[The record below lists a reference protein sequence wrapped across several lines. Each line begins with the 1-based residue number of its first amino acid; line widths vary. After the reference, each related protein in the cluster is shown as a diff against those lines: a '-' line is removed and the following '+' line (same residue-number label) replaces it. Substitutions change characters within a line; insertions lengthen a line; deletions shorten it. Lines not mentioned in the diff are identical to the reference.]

1 MTFTLQLP
9 TEYPYVIAVATST
22 IFVNSLHKVLTS
34 AARKASGIKY
44 PTPYATQEQA
54 DKDPKA
60 YKFNLAQRAHGN
72 FGENY
77 TSFIIPL
84 LVSGLR
90 YPTLSYWSG
99 AAWVVGRLAYAYAY
113 TNYGPN
119 GRLPGYVAAQLAKTI
134 LTVSAVLT
142 CWHMIQDM

>member
-1 MTFTLQLP
+1 MPFTLQLP
-9 TEYPYVIAVATST
+9 TEYPYVIGVATST
-22 IFVNSLHKVLTS
+22 IFVNSLHKILTS
-34 AARKASGIKY
+34 KARNAAGIKY

-54 DKDPKA
+54 DKDPRA
-60 YKFNLAQRAHGN
+60 YTFNLAQRAHGN

-77 TSFIIPL
+77 NSFIISL

-90 YPTLSYWSG
+90 YPTLAYWSG

-113 TNYGPN
+113 TSYGPN
-119 GRLPGYVAAQLAKTI
+119 GRLPGYVTALVAKSI
-134 LTVSAVLT
+134 LTWSAVLT